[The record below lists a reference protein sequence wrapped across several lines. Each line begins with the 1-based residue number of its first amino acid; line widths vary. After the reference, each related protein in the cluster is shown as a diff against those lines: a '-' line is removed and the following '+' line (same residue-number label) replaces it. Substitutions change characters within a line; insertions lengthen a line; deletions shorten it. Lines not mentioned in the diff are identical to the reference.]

1 MINQLFQFSSF
12 FKNFKCENHLLNRCR
27 MMNRNEALTLLKKY
41 LKDNKLLKHSLS
53 VEAIMKGIAKFIEED
68 IDLWSRV
75 GLLHD
80 LDYEYTQGHPEKHA
94 NISADILAGLI
105 PEKGINAIKAHNYLH
120 TDYIPTTS
128 IDKSLLAA
136 DAVSGLIIAT
146 ALVMPSKKI
155 NDVRIETL
163 LNKYND
169 KSFAKGCN
177 RNKINLCLDIGIDL
191 NDFLSL
197 SLNAL
202 IEISKELEL

>member
-1 MINQLFQFSSF
+1 
-12 FKNFKCENHLLNRCR
+12 
-27 MMNRNEALTLLKKY
+27 MNREEAFTLLKKY

-53 VEAIMKGIAKFIEED
+53 VEAIMKEIAKSIDED
-68 IDLWSRV
+68 KDLWSKV

-80 LDYEYTQGHPEKHA
+80 LDYEYTEGHPEKHA

-105 PEKGINAIKAHNYLH
+105 PEKGINAIRSHNYLH

-128 IDKSLLAA
+128 IDKALLAA

-155 NDVRIETL
+155 NDVKLETL
-163 LNKYND
+163 LNKFND
-169 KSFAKGCN
+169 KSFAKGCD
-177 RNKINLCLDIGIDL
+177 RNKINLCNDFGIKL
-191 NDFLSL
+191 NDFLFL

-202 IEISKELEL
+202 MEISDELDL

>member
-1 MINQLFQFSSF
+1 MINR
-12 FKNFKCENHLLNRCR
+12 E
-27 MMNRNEALTLLKKY
+27 EAYKLINKY
-41 LKDNKLLKHSLS
+41 LINKNLIKHSLA
-53 VEAIMKGIAKFIEED
+53 VEAIMKKIAITINED
-68 IDLWSRV
+68 QELWSRV

-80 LDYEYTQGHPEKHA
+80 LDYEYTKGNPEKHS
-94 NISADILAGLI
+94 NISAQILSGLI
-105 PEKGINAIKAHNYLH
+105 PEIGINAIKSHNYIH
-120 TDYIPTTS
+120 TNCIPIKT